1 MSIFDTYRLRRRER
15 IIKEYLAQN
24 QQVPSQ
30 RTLLRQRL
38 PAWTRADYT
47 MKNSELLFAAVSRMA
62 NSISVMPIQ
71 LYNKARPV
79 YNDLNDMVAASPN
92 PNMTSTQFMKAME
105 VCRCSCG
112 SAYALKIYDA
122 AMNLERLDILDP
134 TKVTPVMETATRE
147 LWYKIR
153 DDSGVEMYV
162 HNWYVIHVPFITSN
176 GFTSINP
183 VSVLFDTLKYSE
195 DIQQFNRD
203 QLEEGVSSQIVLE
216 APANLG
222 AEQRAKV
229 IKDFLETYHE
239 TSGAILL
246 LESGVTAKSM
256 NLSPIDA
263 KLFEVEK
270 ITRSKVAMV
279 YNIPPHL
286 LGDYNSSSYASQE
299 QQMLEFMQLTLLS
312 PVTAYEQEFDRKLLT
327 KEQRRSGLHFVMNME
342 AILRADA
349 VTQAN
354 VDQMSIRNGWSTVD
368 EVRKRRNMAPYP
380 GGIGKIP
387 VVSQDLAPLKY
398 TVEDKVQTPAQP
410 PGGDP
415 NA

>member
-1 MSIFDTYRLRRRER
+1 MSILDNIRLRRRER

-47 MKNSELLFAAVSRMA
+47 MRNSELLFAAVSRMA
-62 NSISVMPIQ
+62 NSISVMPWQ
-71 LYNKARPV
+71 LYNKAKPV
-79 YNDLNDMVAASPN
+79 YNDLNDMIAASPN

-112 SAYALKIYDA
+112 NAYALKVYDTG
-122 AMNLERLDILDP
+122 MNLTRVDVLDP
-134 TKVTPVMETATRE
+134 TKVTPVMDTTNRE

-153 DDSGVEMYV
+153 TDEGQELYV
-162 HNWYVIHVPFITSN
+162 HNFYVIHVPFITSN

-222 AEQRAKV
+222 TEQREKV
-229 IKDFLETYHE
+229 IQDFLDTYHK

-286 LGDYNSSSYASQE
+286 LGDYNSSSYAS
-299 QQMLEFMQLTLLS
+299 
-312 PVTAYEQEFDRKLLT
+312 
-327 KEQRRSGLHFVMNME
+327 RSSRCSNSC
-342 AILRADA
+342 
-349 VTQAN
+349 N
-354 VDQMSIRNGWSTVD
+354 
-368 EVRKRRNMAPYP
+368 
-380 GGIGKIP
+380 
-387 VVSQDLAPLKY
+387 
-398 TVEDKVQTPAQP
+398 
-410 PGGDP
+410 
-415 NA
+415 